1 MTPLDAVCGGQSN
14 VPAAMVATE
23 VATSTRPSCVG
34 TEGSPYVFGSIQT
47 SLSDTVSDRA
57 LVGTG
62 NSSGI
67 LKSHLPVR
75 ADGPTLNCVSVDGCG
90 VAPHSFES
98 CGVAPAL
105 RSTCTRNLFN
115 EGSASVLPESLLGL
129 WGPVTS
135 LARVDPR
142 SNQRGET
149 CVKEEK
155 RHRSNSAPAADPHPW
170 GTAVNPPRSSASG
183 AAPPPTYRLNT
194 SQCWV
199 VYAKRTRLSAFFSL
213 IIKVRGYLP

>member
-1 MTPLDAVCGGQSN
+1 MARFDDRNPAPPGRSPGGQLN
-14 VPAAMVATE
+14 VPAEMIATAVA
-23 VATSTRPSCVG
+23 ASTKPSCVG
-34 TEGSPYVFGSIQT
+34 TEGSPYVLGSIQT
-47 SLSDTVSDRA
+47 SLSDTVSGGA

-62 NSSGI
+62 HSSGI

-75 ADGPTLNCVSVDGCG
+75 GNCHSDYSTDGPTLNCVSVERCG

-105 RSTCTRNLFN
+105 RSTCTRNLFY

-135 LARVDPR
+135 LASVDPR

-149 CVKEEK
+149 CAKEE
-155 RHRSNSAPAADPHPW
+155 RRQADPHPW
-170 GTAVNPPRSSASG
+170 GAAANPLRATARGEVEPMTLFVGAGQPNPALLWSAIM
-183 AAPPPTYRLNT
+183 A
-194 SQCWV
+194 V
-199 VYAKRTRLSAFFSL
+199 
-213 IIKVRGYLP
+213 

>member
-1 MTPLDAVCGGQSN
+1 MNILAQMIATAV
-14 VPAAMVATE
+14 AA
-23 VATSTRPSCVG
+23 STKPSCVG

-47 SLSDTVSDRA
+47 SLSDTVSGGA

-62 NSSGI
+62 YSSGI

-75 ADGPTLNCVSVDGCG
+75 GNRHCDYSTDGPTLNCVSVDGCG

-105 RSTCTRNLFN
+105 QSTCTRNLLY
-115 EGSASVLPESLLGL
+115 EGSASVLLESLLGL

-155 RHRSNSAPAADPHPW
+155 RLRSNSPPAADPHPW
-170 GTAVNPPRSSASG
+170 GTAAKPPCATARGEVEPGPHDIVCGGWKNPNPELSSG
-183 AAPPPTYRLNT
+183 
-194 SQCWV
+194 CWF
-199 VYAKRTRLSAFFSL
+199 R
-213 IIKVRGYLP
+213 